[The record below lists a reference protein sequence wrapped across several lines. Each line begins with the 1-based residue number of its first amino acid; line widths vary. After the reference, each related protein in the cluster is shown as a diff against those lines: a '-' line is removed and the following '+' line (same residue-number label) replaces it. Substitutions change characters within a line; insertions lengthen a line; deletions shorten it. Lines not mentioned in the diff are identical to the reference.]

1 LTHSGWLECAAQHDK
16 LKCIGHFVDAFRGG
30 LSVISDTTTE
40 VWWGNLVVRSGKLG
54 LCACYTP
61 KLDSRPTFPTIMTSV
76 LEIIP
81 LGGIGEFGMNCMA
94 LRYGDEMIILDAGMG
109 FPEETAYGVD
119 VSIPNFEF
127 LEPYRDDITAIVLT
141 HGHEDHLGALPYIL
155 KRFNVP
161 VYCSHFT
168 AGLAESKLEEHEL
181 LGDVLLHR
189 VEPRDVVEL
198 GAFTVEFIRVSHSL
212 VDCFSLAIKTPVGTI
227 IHTGDY
233 KVDETPVIGEPIDL
247 RSFRRYGQDGVLA
260 LLSDSTNATV
270 PGRTPSERA
279 VIPAF
284 EEIFVEAKGRIIVAA
299 FASSIHRL
307 QIVMDVS
314 QQFNRRVCV
323 LGRSMQ
329 KNVEVADRLGYLD
342 IPDGLLVSLNQAKL
356 MSDAEVVFLVTGSQ
370 GESRAAL
377 SQMATQSYKGLT
389 IDEGDTVVLSARI
402 IPGNERLISR
412 MIGFIYK
419 RGANIIEEKRRL
431 IHVSGHASQE
441 DIRILTEAV
450 RPRYVVPIHGE
461 YRMLFR
467 HKEFVK
473 NHLGYAEDDII
484 LIENGDVLE
493 LDGERAAVI
502 DKREVGRTFID
513 DSGFEEISSDLIR
526 ERKQLAYEG
535 TITLAVTIRDDTGEL
550 LGDPRIVARGVRGL
564 SSNGL
569 GSLGQ
574 SSGDDGVAENDM
586 LKGALL
592 VVSAALAGASRQ
604 TLEDDS
610 LLKEHLRVEL
620 KRFIQKQTGSRPVI
634 MPMIIRV

>member
-1 LTHSGWLECAAQHDK
+1 VS
-16 LKCIGHFVDAFRGG
+16 
-30 LSVISDTTTE
+30 
-40 VWWGNLVVRSGKLG
+40 
-54 LCACYTP
+54 
-61 KLDSRPTFPTIMTSV
+61 SV

-94 LRYGDEMIILDAGMG
+94 VRYEDEMLILDAGMG

-119 VSIPNFEF
+119 VCIPNFDF
-127 LEPYRDDITAIVLT
+127 LEEYRDHITAIVLT

-155 KRFNVP
+155 KKFNVP

-181 LGDVLLHR
+181 TNDVLLHR
-189 VEPRDVVEL
+189 VEPRDVVDI
-198 GAFTVEFIRVSHSL
+198 GVFTVEFIRVSHSL

-247 RSFRRYGQDGVLA
+247 RSFRRYGQEGVLA

-284 EEIFVEAKGRIIVAA
+284 EEIFAEAGGRIIVAA

-307 QIVMDVS
+307 QIVIDIA
-314 QQFNRRVCV
+314 QQFNRKVCV

-329 KNVEVADRLGYLD
+329 KNVEISDRLGYLD
-342 IPDGLLVSLNQAKL
+342 IHDGLLVSLNEAKQ
-356 MSDAEVVFLVTGSQ
+356 MRDNQIVFLVTGSQ
-370 GESRAAL
+370 GEARAAL
-377 SQMATQSYKGLT
+377 SQMATQSYKGLM

-412 MIGFIYK
+412 MIGMIYK

-431 IHVSGHASQE
+431 VHVSGHASQE
-441 DIRILTEAV
+441 DIRIMTEAV
-450 RPRYVVPIHGE
+450 RPKFVVPIHGE

-473 NHLGYAEDDII
+473 NHLGYAEENIV

-493 LDGERAAVI
+493 LDGERAAVVG
-502 DKREVGRTFID
+502 KREIGRTFID
-513 DSGFEEISSDLIR
+513 DTGFEEIESETIR
-526 ERKQLAYEG
+526 QRRQLAYEG
-535 TITLAVTIRDDTGEL
+535 MITLVVTINAATGEL
-550 LGDPRIVARGVRGL
+550 QSPPEIVTRGVRGFD
-564 SSNGL
+564 STN
-569 GSLGQ
+569 GSLKDAQ
-574 SSGDDGVAENDM
+574 RVVA
-586 LKGALL
+586 
-592 VVSAALAGASRQ
+592 AAIAGASRQ
-604 TLEDDS
+604 TLEDES
-610 LLKEHLRVEL
+610 LLKEHIRVEL
-620 KRFIQKQTGSRPVI
+620 KRFIQKLTGARPVI
-634 MPMIIRV
+634 MPVVVQI

>member
-1 LTHSGWLECAAQHDK
+1 MA
-16 LKCIGHFVDAFRGG
+16 
-30 LSVISDTTTE
+30 
-40 VWWGNLVVRSGKLG
+40 
-54 LCACYTP
+54 
-61 KLDSRPTFPTIMTSV
+61 SV

-94 LRYGDEMIILDAGMG
+94 VRYGDEMIILDAGMG

-119 VSIPNFEF
+119 VSIPNFDF
-127 LEPYRDDITAIVLT
+127 LEPYREEITAIVLT

-155 KRFNVP
+155 KKFNVP

-181 LGDVLLHR
+181 LDDILLHR
-189 VEPRDVVEL
+189 VEPRDVIDI
-198 GAFTVEFIRVSHSL
+198 GSFTVEFIRVSHSL

-284 EEIFVEAKGRIIVAA
+284 EEIFAEAKGRIIVAA
-299 FASSIHRL
+299 FASSIHRI
-307 QIVMDVS
+307 QIVMDVA
-314 QQFNRRVCV
+314 QQFNRHVCV

-342 IPDGLLVSLNQAKL
+342 IPDGLLVSLNQTKL
-356 MSDAEVVFLVTGSQ
+356 MSDDEIVFLVTGSQ

-377 SQMATQSYKGLT
+377 SQMATQSYKGLM

-431 IHVSGHASQE
+431 VHVSGHASQE

-473 NHLGYAEDDII
+473 NHLGYAEENII

-502 DKREVGRTFID
+502 DKREIGRTFID
-513 DSGFEEISSDLIR
+513 DSGFEEISSEIVR

-535 TITLAVTIRDDTGEL
+535 TVTLVATIDGKTGAL
-550 LGDPRIVARGVRGL
+550 MSPARIVARGVRGL
-564 SSNGL
+564 SSPNGL
-569 GSLGQ
+569 A
-574 SSGDDGVAENDM
+574 SSVSASDEVVFGNQMKNEAEHVI
-586 LKGALL
+586 A
-592 VVSAALAGASRQ
+592 AALAGASRQ

-620 KRFIQKQTGSRPVI
+620 KRFIQKQTGAKPVI
-634 MPMIIRV
+634 IPIIVRV

>member
-1 LTHSGWLECAAQHDK
+1 MA
-16 LKCIGHFVDAFRGG
+16 
-30 LSVISDTTTE
+30 
-40 VWWGNLVVRSGKLG
+40 
-54 LCACYTP
+54 
-61 KLDSRPTFPTIMTSV
+61 SV

-94 LRYGDEMIILDAGMG
+94 LRYGDEMLILDAGMG
-109 FPEETAYGVD
+109 FPEESAYGVD
-119 VSIPNFEF
+119 VSIPNFNFLDEF
-127 LEPYRDDITAIVLT
+127 RDDITAIVLT
-141 HGHEDHLGALPYIL
+141 HGHEDHLGALPYLL
-155 KRFNVP
+155 KKFNVP

-181 LGDVLLHR
+181 LDDVLLHR
-189 VEPRDVVEL
+189 VEPRDVVDI
-198 GAFTVEFIRVSHSL
+198 GVFSVEFIRVSHSL
-212 VDCFSLAIKTPVGTI
+212 VDCFSLGIKTPVGTI

-284 EEIFVEAKGRIIVAA
+284 EEIFSEAKGRIIVAA

-307 QIVMDVS
+307 QIVLDVA
-314 QQFNRRVCV
+314 QQFNRHVCV

-342 IPDGLLVSLNQAKL
+342 IPDGLLVSLNEAKL
-356 MSDAEVVFLVTGSQ
+356 MNDDEIVFLVTGSQ

-377 SQMATQSYKGLT
+377 SQMATQSYKGLM
-389 IDEGDTVVLSARI
+389 IEEGDTVVLSARI

-412 MIGFIYK
+412 MIGMIYK

-431 IHVSGHASQE
+431 VHVSGHASQE
-441 DIRILTEAV
+441 DIRIMTEAV
-450 RPRYVVPIHGE
+450 RPKFVVPIHGE

-473 NHLGYAEDDII
+473 NHLGYKEENIV

-493 LDGERAAVI
+493 LDGERAVVVNKKDI
-502 DKREVGRTFID
+502 GRTFID
-513 DSGFEEISSDLIR
+513 ETGFEEIRRETVR
-526 ERKQLAYEG
+526 ERRQLANDG
-535 TITLAVTIRDDTGEL
+535 MITLILTLDVNTNQLRTPPE
-550 LGDPRIVARGVRGL
+550 IVARGVRGFD
-564 SSNGL
+564 SGNGFATR
-569 GSLGQ
+569 
-574 SSGDDGVAENDM
+574 SGM
-586 LKGALL
+586 LVEAKR
-592 VVSAALAGASRQ
+592 VVTAAIAGASRQ
-604 TLEDDS
+604 TLSDES
-610 LLKEHLRVEL
+610 LLKEHVRVEL
-620 KRFIQKQTGSRPVI
+620 KRSIQKQTGARPVI
-634 MPMIIRV
+634 TPVIVMI

>member
-1 LTHSGWLECAAQHDK
+1 VS
-16 LKCIGHFVDAFRGG
+16 
-30 LSVISDTTTE
+30 
-40 VWWGNLVVRSGKLG
+40 N
-54 LCACYTP
+54 
-61 KLDSRPTFPTIMTSV
+61 V

-81 LGGIGEFGMNCMA
+81 LGGIGEFGMNCMSV
-94 LRYGDEMIILDAGMG
+94 RYGDEMIILDAGMG

-119 VSIPNFEF
+119 ISIPNFDF
-127 LEPYRDDITAIVLT
+127 LEEYRDNIVAIVLT
-141 HGHEDHLGALPYIL
+141 HGHEDHIGALPFIL

-168 AGLAESKLEEHEL
+168 AGLAESKLDEHDL
-181 LGDVLLHR
+181 LGDTLLHR
-189 VEPRDVVEL
+189 VAPRDVVEI
-198 GAFTVEFIRVSHSL
+198 GPFTVEFIRVSHSL

-247 RSFRRYGQDGVLA
+247 RSFRRYGQEGVLA

-284 EEIFVEAKGRIIVAA
+284 EEIFAEAEGRIIVAA

-307 QIVMDVS
+307 QIVLDIA
-314 QQFNRRVCV
+314 QQFDRKVCV

-329 KNVEVADRLGYLD
+329 KNVEIADRLGYLD
-342 IPDGLLVSLNQAKL
+342 IPDGLIVGLNEAKQ
-356 MSDAEVVFLVTGSQ
+356 MKANRIVFLVTGSQ

-377 SQMATQSYKGLT
+377 SQLATQSYKGMS
-389 IDEGDTVVLSARI
+389 IEEGDTVVLSARI

-441 DIRILTEAV
+441 DIRIMTEAV
-450 RPRYVVPIHGE
+450 RPKFVVPIHGE

-467 HKEFVK
+467 HKEFIK
-473 NHLGYAEDDII
+473 NHVGYKEEDII

-502 DKREVGRTFID
+502 NKREIGRTFID
-513 DSGFEEISSDLIR
+513 DTGFEQIERETVR
-526 ERKQLAYEG
+526 ERKQMAAEG
-535 TITLAVTIRDDTGEL
+535 IVTLIVTIDGETGEL
-550 LGDPRIVARGVRGL
+550 QATPEIVVRGVQGFDGQ
-564 SSNGL
+564 N
-569 GSLGQ
+569 GSLKDAQ
-574 SSGDDGVAENDM
+574 RVIE
-586 LKGALL
+586 
-592 VVSAALAGASRQ
+592 AAVTGASRDMLADQ
-604 TLEDDS
+604 T
-610 LLKEHLRVEL
+610 LLKEHVRVEL
-620 KRFIQKQTGSRPVI
+620 KRFIQKLTGARPVI
-634 MPMIIRV
+634 MPVVVQI

>member
-1 LTHSGWLECAAQHDK
+1 MA
-16 LKCIGHFVDAFRGG
+16 
-30 LSVISDTTTE
+30 
-40 VWWGNLVVRSGKLG
+40 
-54 LCACYTP
+54 
-61 KLDSRPTFPTIMTSV
+61 SV

-94 LRYGDEMIILDAGMG
+94 VRYGDEMIILDAGMG

-127 LEPYRDDITAIVLT
+127 LEPYRDDITAIILT

-155 KRFNVP
+155 KKFNVP

-168 AGLAESKLEEHEL
+168 AGLAESKLEEHDL
-181 LGDVLLHR
+181 LGDTLLHR
-189 VEPRDVVEL
+189 VEPRDIVEL
-198 GAFTVEFIRVSHSL
+198 GSFTIEFIRVSHSL
-212 VDCFSLAIKTPVGTI
+212 VDCFSLAIRTPVGTV

-247 RSFRRYGQDGVLA
+247 RSFRRYGKEGVLA

-284 EEIFVEAKGRIIVAA
+284 EEIFAEAKGRIIVAA

-307 QIVMDVS
+307 QIVLDVS
-314 QQFNRRVCV
+314 QQFHRHVCV

-329 KNVEVADRLGYLD
+329 KNFEVADRLGYLD

-356 MSDAEVVFLVTGSQ
+356 MSDDEIVFLVTGSQ

-389 IDEGDTVVLSARI
+389 VDEGDTVVLSARI

-450 RPRYVVPIHGE
+450 RPKYVVPIHGE

-473 NHLGYAEDDII
+473 NHLGYSEDNII

-493 LDGERAAVI
+493 FDGERAAVI

-513 DSGFEEISSDLIR
+513 ESGFEEISSELVR

-535 TITLAVTIRDDTGEL
+535 TITLAVTIKNDSGEL
-550 LGDPRIVARGVRGL
+550 VGNPRIVARGVRGL
-564 SSNGL
+564 SSNGVH
-569 GSLGQ
+569 LGQ
-574 SSGDDGVAENDM
+574 VGSDTETNGRDLSKE
-586 LKGALL
+586 ALQ
-592 VVSAALAGASRQ
+592 VVLAALAGASRQ
-604 TLEDDS
+604 TMDDDS

-620 KRFIQKQTGSRPVI
+620 KRFIQKQTGSKPVI

>member
-1 LTHSGWLECAAQHDK
+1 MA
-16 LKCIGHFVDAFRGG
+16 
-30 LSVISDTTTE
+30 
-40 VWWGNLVVRSGKLG
+40 
-54 LCACYTP
+54 
-61 KLDSRPTFPTIMTSV
+61 SV

-94 LRYGDEMIILDAGMG
+94 VRYGDEMLILDAGMG
-109 FPEETAYGVD
+109 FPEESAYGID
-119 VSIPNFEF
+119 VSIPNFGF
-127 LEPYRDDITAIVLT
+127 LDEYRDDITAIILT

-168 AGLAESKLEEHEL
+168 AGLAESKLEEHNL

-189 VEPRDVVEL
+189 VEPRDVVDI
-198 GAFTVEFIRVSHSL
+198 GAFQVEFIRVSHSL
-212 VDCFSLAIKTPVGTI
+212 VDCFSLGIKTPVGTI

-284 EEIFVEAKGRIIVAA
+284 EEIFSEAQGRIIVAA

-307 QIVMDVS
+307 QIVLDVA
-314 QQFNRRVCV
+314 QQFNRHVCV

-329 KNVEVADRLGYLD
+329 KNVEIGDRLGYLD
-342 IPDGLLVSLNQAKL
+342 IPDGLLVSLNEAKM
-356 MSDAEVVFLVTGSQ
+356 MSDDEIVFLVTGSQ

-377 SQMATQSYKGLT
+377 SQMATQSYKGLM
-389 IDEGDTVVLSARI
+389 IEEGDTVVLSARI

-412 MIGFIYK
+412 MI
-419 RGANIIEEKRRL
+419 EEKRRL
-431 IHVSGHASQE
+431 VHVSGHASQE
-441 DIRILTEAV
+441 DIRIMTEAV
-450 RPRYVVPIHGE
+450 RPKFVVPIHGE

-473 NHLGYAEDDII
+473 NHLGYKEENII

-493 LDGERAAVI
+493 LDGERAAII
-502 DKREVGRTFID
+502 DKREIGRTFID
-513 DSGFEEISSDLIR
+513 ESGFQEIDSDTVR

-535 TITLAVTIRDDTGEL
+535 TVTVVVTVDEESGEL
-550 LGDPRIVARGVRGL
+550 DGEPKIVARGVRGL
-564 SSNGL
+564 G
-569 GSLGQ
+569 
-574 SSGDDGVAENDM
+574 AENGFDGRSPM
-586 LKGALL
+586 LEDAKR
-592 VVSAALAGASRQ
+592 VVTAAITGASRQ
-604 TLEDDS
+604 TLSDES
-610 LLKEHLRVEL
+610 LLKEHVRLEL
-620 KRFIQKQTGSRPVI
+620 KRFIQKQTGARPVI
-634 MPMIIRV
+634 TPVIVLI